1 MAKKDKGMD
10 GYSYKVPAE
19 KLKKIQDSSAK
30 MGYKQ
35 EFGEGRMSP
44 GKMGDHAA
52 AKMLKGDA
60 AAKYYSGPGDM
71 HMNGAAKYTGAAKH
85 GKPHD
90 DKKPTTLQRFRNS
103 VEPGLSSNQ
112 TGNSRQ
118 QLFDADGDGDTVF
131 NDSNQDGTMLS
142 RGIGS
147 AVDFMKRNFPMESGP
162 TRPIFKDGKLNFD
175 ASLMDKVGTGMD

>member
-71 HMNGAAKYTGAAKH
+71 HRNGAAKMVGAAKH
-85 GKPHD
+85 GKPHND
-90 DKKPTTLQRFRNS
+90 DEKKKNTSGIL
-103 VEPGLSSNQ
+103 G
-112 TGNSRQ
+112 
-118 QLFDADGDGDTVF
+118 GDTILG
-131 NDSNQDGTMLS
+131 DENQDGNMVT
-142 RGIGS
+142 R
-147 AVDFMKRNFPMESGP
+147 AVK
-162 TRPIFKDGKLNFD
+162 
-175 ASLMDKVGTGMD
+175 AAYDKVTKGGEADRQRSLARGSQMGTFFGLEKLFDKD

>member
-35 EFGEGRMSP
+35 SFGEGRMSP

-60 AAKYYSGPGDM
+60 AAKYYNGPGDM
-71 HMNGAAKYTGAAKH
+71 HMNGAAKYVGASKH

-90 DKKPTTLQRFRNS
+90 DDKKPTALQSLRNF
-103 VEPGLSSNQ
+103 VEPDLPADYS
-112 TGNSRQ
+112 GNRTSQ
-118 QLFDADGDGDTVF
+118 MFDYDNDGDTVF
-131 NDSNQDGTMLS
+131 NDSNNDGTMLS
-142 RGIGS
+142 RGIRAAFNKVTKGG
-147 AVDFMKRNFPMESGP
+147 ESDRQRSLARGA
-162 TRPIFKDGKLNFD
+162 TQGTFFGLEKLFNKD
-175 ASLMDKVGTGMD
+175 

>member
-1 MAKKDKGMD
+1 MAKKGKGMD

-35 EFGEGRMSP
+35 SFGEERMSP

-71 HMNGAAKYTGAAKH
+71 HMNGAAKYVGAAKH
-85 GKPHD
+85 GKPHND
-90 DKKPTTLQRFRNS
+90 DKELTNLQKFRNFI
-103 VEPGLSSNQ
+103 EPGYKNLGNQNSN
-112 TGNSRQ
+112 N
-118 QLFDADGDGDTVF
+118 QLFDADGDGDTIF
-131 NDSNQDGTMLS
+131 NDSNNDGTMLS
-142 RGIGS
+142 R
-147 AVDFMKRNFPMESGP
+147 AF
-162 TRPIFKDGKLNFD
+162 
-175 ASLMDKVGTGMD
+175 DKVTKGGEADRQRSLARGATTGTFFGLEKLFDKD